1 MTSFSVSSHTK
12 TQPGYKFGQVTRR
25 LTQRHSNQ
33 GEEPRHNSNNTTTT
47 HTGSRMD
54 SDLECGVCYQLFNAG
69 HRCPRELQ
77 CKHTFCQ
84 RCLRALLTP
93 RGLILCPLCRHPTPV
108 SQEGR
113 VRAELRVDEG
123 ALERL
128 LAAGLLDQSG
138 DDDDDEEEDVRAE
151 KGRTTPPDEPQQGGV
166 EAFSGSRGGRLRQSW
181 RKVWRRIS
189 GKNNQRGEDGRLLT

>member
-1 MTSFSVSSHTK
+1 
-12 TQPGYKFGQVTRR
+12 
-25 LTQRHSNQ
+25 
-33 GEEPRHNSNNTTTT
+33 
-47 HTGSRMD
+47 MD

-84 RCLRALLTP
+84 RCLRVLLTP

-113 VRAELRVDEG
+113 LRAELRVDEG

-138 DDDDDEEEDVRAE
+138 EDDEEEEDVRAE
-151 KGRTTPPDEPQQGGV
+151 EGRTTLPGEPPQEVV
-166 EAFSGSRGGRLRQSW
+166 EAFSGSRGGRLRRSW
-181 RKVWRRIS
+181 RKVWGRIS
-189 GKNNQRGEDGRLLT
+189 VKNSQRGEDGMLLK